1 MLGADF
7 EPRFSLKN
15 MFKDVQIG
23 LAMAEEKDIEL
34 PAAGAFAGLAMAGLQ
49 RGWGD
54 EDFSVISRFYDF
66 PAQGHT
72 LPEYSTPSPA
82 VATMPEADPSAADGF
97 KNLWGLF
104 RRRK

>member
-7 EPRFSLKN
+7 DPRFSLKN

-34 PAAGAFAGLAMAGLQ
+34 PAAGAFAGIAMAGLQ

-66 PAQGHT
+66 PGQGHT
-72 LPEYSTPSPA
+72 LPETPSPSTSVQA
-82 VATMPEADPSAADGF
+82 EEATHEPAGL
-97 KNLWGLF
+97 KNLWGLL
-104 RRRK
+104 RRKK

>member
-1 MLGADF
+1 
-7 EPRFSLKN
+7 

-34 PAAGAFAGLAMAGLQ
+34 PAAGAFAGIAMAGLQ

-66 PAQGHT
+66 PGQGHT
-72 LPEYSTPSPA
+72 LPEPLAPTASASVSADDAAHEPA
-82 VATMPEADPSAADGF
+82 GL
-97 KNLWGLF
+97 KNLWGLL
-104 RRRK
+104 RRKK